1 MPGNINKNI
10 KKITQLS
17 VFWLWSEF
25 NEVNW

>member
-17 VFWLWSEF
+17 VFWLWNEF